1 MKKNLVL
8 SVLAAA
14 GMLFATSCTQD
25 DLRNG
30 SANSDYI
37 DATFT
42 LATEDGIGTRAT
54 IGDGTKANVVACAVY
69 DANTQAELPALRQ
82 YQPID
87 INSRTA
93 TYSVR
98 LAKGKNYRVAFFA
111 YHDDD
116 NDHEQS
122 KHYDV
127 RDMKNIVVK
136 DSQFSNVE
144 ERDAFTAYVDI
155 EEGETMNAYSEAVVL
170 QRPFSQLNLGI
181 DQVELD
187 AAAAAGLVVKESK
200 IVVGNV
206 YKVFSAYENAVPTT
220 AALESME
227 FNFNDIPG
235 EKLIIGTKKYT
246 YLAMNY
252 ILVGNKGTEKGLTDI
267 EFVWKTAQDVTNN
280 PTTHFVNVPA
290 QRNYRTNIVGKL
302 LTSPTDFNISID
314 QRFDG
319 DKGEDIV
326 TIVTKEVATA
336 AELQAAIDDAV
347 VGHNIIKMTADI
359 QANEIRVKQ
368 VQDVEIFIDGQDHVL
383 DAVMYVAGYSEPD
396 NPGTEG
402 LTLQNIKFYYG
413 GSGEAIVDATHR
425 VTNDRY
431 AHNII
436 IKGCDFNGSSTT
448 IGVRTDDVFDLKV
461 IDSKASGLHTFVQTT
476 SGRNIEING
485 VTSNTVRGLS
495 LKSTHCKVS
504 NSIINADAQ
513 KYGIRVDTRENN
525 DMLSISNCTISAYI
539 PVAVRNQDGAAITN
553 YITNFTVAFTGENTF
568 TKLGTSAYHVA
579 ISNSVNEYGPS
590 EQTPNKFADG
600 VITVTGADAS
610 WVIYK

>member
-42 LATEDGIGTRAT
+42 LATEDGIGTRA
-54 IGDGTKANVVACAVY
+54 IGNGAQANVVACAVY
-69 DANTQAELPALRQ
+69 DANTQAELPLLRQ
-82 YQPID
+82 YRP
-87 INSRTA
+87 INSGTA

-111 YHDDD
+111 YHDNDD
-116 NDHEQS
+116 DHTQS
-122 KHYDV
+122 AHYDV

-136 DSQFSNVE
+136 DSQVSNDE
-144 ERDAFTAYVDI
+144 KRDAFTAYVDI

-170 QRPFSQLNLGI
+170 QRPFAQLNLGI

-235 EKLIIGTKKYT
+235 EKLIIGTKEYT

-267 EFVWKTAQDVTNN
+267 EFVWKTEQGVTNN

-336 AELQAAIDDAV
+336 AELQAAINAAV
-347 VGHNIIKMTADI
+347 EAGQYIIRMTEDI
-359 QANEIRVKQ
+359 QANEIVVEQ
-368 VQDVEIFIDGQDHVL
+368 NTDVEIFIDGQGHEL
-383 DAVMYVAGYSEPD
+383 DAHVVVDGNNGIY
-396 NPGTEG
+396 GTEG
-402 LTLQNIKFYYG
+402 LTLENIKFNY
-413 GSGEAIVDATHR
+413 SGNAGEIVNAPFSDAQG
-425 VTNDRY
+425 NNNQY

-436 IKGCDFNGSSTT
+436 IKNCEFSATT
-448 IGVRTDDVFDLKV
+448 NAANITAVRTQQAFDVKV
-461 IDSKASGLHTFVQTT
+461 IQSKAAGLHSFAQIAGGDTFEFDQIT
-476 SGRNIEING
+476 S
-485 VTSNTVRGLS
+485 TCTRGLS
-495 LKSTHCKVS
+495 LNAYNVKIS
-504 NSIINADAQ
+504 NSTIVANDD
-513 KYGIRVDTRENN
+513 KYGIRHSTQIDN
-525 DMLSISNCTISAYI
+525 DVLKIANCNVTAFI
-539 PVAVRNQDGAAITN
+539 PVAVRNNNSITP
-553 YITNFTVAFTGENTF
+553 ITKYEVYFE
-568 TKLGTSAYHVA
+568 GTNVLTRLADSEFDIA
-579 ISNSVNEYGPS
+579 ISNTTNEYDTCG
-590 EQTPNKFADG
+590 QRLTTFADG
-600 VITVTGADAS
+600 VVTVRNADLS
-610 WVIYK
+610 WEIYK

>member
-42 LATEDGIGTRAT
+42 LATEDGIGTRA
-54 IGDGTKANVVACAVY
+54 IGNGAQANVVACAVY
-69 DANTQAELPALRQ
+69 DANTQAELPLLRQ
-82 YQPID
+82 YRP
-87 INSRTA
+87 INSGTA

-111 YHDDD
+111 YHDNDD
-116 NDHEQS
+116 DHTQS
-122 KHYDV
+122 AHYNV
-127 RDMKNIVVK
+127 TDMKNIVVK

-170 QRPFSQLNLGI
+170 QRPFAQLNLGI

-227 FNFNDIPG
+227 FNFNDIPD
-235 EKLIIGTKKYT
+235 EKLIIGTKEYT

-267 EFVWKTAQDVTNN
+267 EFVWKTAQGVTNN

-319 DKGEDIV
+319 DKGEDIA

-336 AELQAAIDDAV
+336 AELQAAINAAV
-347 VGHNIIKMTADI
+347 VGHNIIRMTEDI
-359 QANEIRVKQ
+359 QATEIVVEQKT
-368 VQDVEIFIDGQDHVL
+368 DVEIFIDGQGNEL
-383 DAVMYVAGYSEPD
+383 DAHVVVDGNNGIY
-396 NPGTEG
+396 GTEG
-402 LTLQNIKFYYG
+402 LTLENIKFNY
-413 GSGEAIVDATHR
+413 SGNAGEIVNAPFDDAQG
-425 VTNDRY
+425 NANLY

-436 IKGCDFNGSSTT
+436 IKNCEFSATT
-448 IGVRTDDVFDLKV
+448 NAANITAVRTRQAFDVKV
-461 IDSKASGLHTFVQTT
+461 IKSKASGLHSFAQIA
-476 SGRNIEING
+476 GGGIFEFDQI
-485 VTSNTVRGLS
+485 TSNCTRGLS
-495 LKSTHCKVS
+495 LNAYNVQIS
-504 NSIINADAQ
+504 NSTIVANDD
-513 KYGIRVDTRENN
+513 KYGIRHSTQIDN
-525 DMLSISNCTISAYI
+525 DVLKIANCNVTAFI
-539 PVAVRNQDGAAITN
+539 PVAVRNNNHIDPITK
-553 YITNFTVAFTGENTF
+553 YEVYFEGTNVLTRQGGSEFEI
-568 TKLGTSAYHVA
+568 A
-579 ISNSVNEYGPS
+579 ISNTENEYDTIG
-590 EQTPNKFADG
+590 QTLDRFAPG
-600 VITVTGADAS
+600 VVTVTNADPT
-610 WVIYK
+610 WDIYK

>member
-30 SANSDYI
+30 SADSDYI

-42 LATEDGIGTRAT
+42 LATEDGIGTRA
-54 IGDGTKANVVACAVY
+54 IGNGAQANVVACAVY
-69 DANTQAELPALRQ
+69 DANTQAELPLLRQ
-82 YQPID
+82 YRPIK
-87 INSRTA
+87 SGTA

-116 NDHEQS
+116 NDHVVS

-127 RDMKNIVVK
+127 TDMKNILVK
-136 DSQFSNVE
+136 DSQDSNVE

-155 EEGETMNAYSEAVVL
+155 EEGETMNAYSEDVLL
-170 QRPFSQLNLGI
+170 QRPFAQLNLGI

-227 FNFNDIPG
+227 FDFNDIPG
-235 EKLIIGTKKYT
+235 ERLIIGTKEYT

-267 EFVWKTAQDVTNN
+267 EFVWKTEQGVTNN

-336 AELQAAIDDAV
+336 AELQAAINAAV
-347 VGHNIIKMTADI
+347 EAGQYIIRMTEDI
-359 QANEIRVKQ
+359 QANEIVVEQKT
-368 VQDVEIFIDGQDHVL
+368 DVEIFIDGKGNEL
-383 DAVMYVAGYSEPD
+383 DAHVVVDG
-396 NPGTEG
+396 NNGIHGTEG
-402 LTLQNIKFYYG
+402 LTLENIKFNY
-413 GSGEAIVDATHR
+413 SGNAGEIVNAPFSDAQG
-425 VTNDRY
+425 NNNQY

-436 IKGCDFNGSSTT
+436 IKNCEFSATT
-448 IGVRTDDVFDLKV
+448 NAANITAVRTQQAFDVKV
-461 IDSKASGLHTFVQTT
+461 IKSKAQGLHSFAQITGGGNFEFDQ
-476 SGRNIEING
+476 I
-485 VTSNTVRGLS
+485 TSNCTRGLS
-495 LKSTHCKVS
+495 LNAYNVMIS
-504 NSIINADAQ
+504 NSTIVANDD
-513 KYGIRVDTRENN
+513 KYGIRHSTQIDN
-525 DMLSISNCTISAYI
+525 DVLKIANCNVKAFI
-539 PVAVRNQDGAAITN
+539 PVAVRNNNSITP
-553 YITNFTVAFTGENTF
+553 ITKYEVYFE
-568 TKLGTSAYHVA
+568 GTNVLTRLADSEFEIA
-579 ISNSVNEYGPS
+579 ISNTTNEYDACG
-590 EQTPNKFADG
+590 QRLTTFADG
-600 VITVTGADAS
+600 VVTVRNADPS
-610 WVIYK
+610 WKIYK